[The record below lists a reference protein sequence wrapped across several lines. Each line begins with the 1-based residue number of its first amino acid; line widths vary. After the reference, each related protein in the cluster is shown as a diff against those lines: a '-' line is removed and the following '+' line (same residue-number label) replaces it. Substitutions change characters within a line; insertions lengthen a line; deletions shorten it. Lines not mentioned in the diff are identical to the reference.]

1 MKKTIRKHI
10 NNTFKD
16 QEVEKE
22 NNTQKMRVVVV
33 KQPVPFYSLDII
45 ISVGYRVKSKNG
57 IIFRKWAT
65 SILKDYMIKG
75 CAVNQKRLDVLNKT
89 ITIQSRMLASTL
101 GIGEKE
107 VLNVVE
113 AYSNAL
119 SLLDDYDRGCVSK
132 PEGKDSIYQLTYE
145 ECRILIDS
153 MGYGGFSSVF
163 GVEKEQGKLNEIIA
177 AVYQN
182 VFGREIYS
190 SIEEFGGSGK
200 PKDLLDYYGLDAKHI
215 AEKIKEITEK

>member
-1 MKKTIRKHI
+1 MNNEIIKFVNGDLQLDVTVSPDNETVWLTANQMALLFDRDEKTIRKHI

-22 NNTQKMRVVVV
+22 NNTQKMRVVGV

-65 SILKDYMIKG
+65 SILKDYKIKG
-75 CAVNQKRLDVLNKT
+75 CAVNQKRLDVLNKI

-101 GIGEKE
+101 GIEEKE
-107 VLNVVE
+107 VLNVIE

-119 SLLDDYDRGCVSK
+119 SLLDDYDHGCISK
-132 PEGKDSIYQLTYE
+132 PKGKDSIYQLTYE
-145 ECRILIDS
+145 ECRTLIDS
-153 MGYGGFSSVF
+153 MKYGGFSDVF
-163 GVEKEQGKLNEIIA
+163 GVEKELGKFYET
-177 AVYQN
+177 
-182 VFGREIYS
+182 IY
-190 SIEEFGGSGK
+190 E
-200 PKDLLDYYGLDAKHI
+200 
-215 AEKIKEITEK
+215 